1 MRHRYVV
8 NVRATSMRPNQH
20 HVQYQLRVLPVLDN
34 DRMAQILLKQ
44 ELVAHQVAAKNVS
57 RPGA

>member
-1 MRHRYVV
+1 
-8 NVRATSMRPNQH
+8 MRPNQH

-34 DRMAQILLKQ
+34 DRMAQILKQ

-57 RPGA
+57 RPRSLDRIECE